1 MKSWIGSW
9 IKPWVSLGLGGAL
22 GGGLVFLGAPPAQA
36 CTFELGADAEG
47 VSLAVDMCSI
57 ARVTPDA
64 VDFVYVRQRQ
74 RITSQAS
81 CRVGIWTTF
90 PDRENHKPSDS
101 ATRDMLDA
109 VCRRGLG
116 QAQRGRLA
124 SVTSAKISP
133 IRQSPGG
140 TILCNVRPQSEIR
153 VYEVLP
159 VGRRNFYY
167 TDYCNGQVGVIPEA
181 DVDIYYNRSARNET
195 NVMR

>member
-1 MKSWIGSW
+1 MKLGV
-9 IKPWVSLGLGGAL
+9 KLSLGLGLGSLL
-22 GGGLVFLGAPPAQA
+22 GGGLAVLTASPAQA
-36 CTFELGADAEG
+36 CTFDLGATAEG
-47 VSLAVDMCSI
+47 VPLAVDVCSI
-57 ARVTPDA
+57 ARVTADA
-64 VDFVYVRQRQ
+64 VDFVYIRQRQ

-124 SVTSAKISP
+124 SVTAAKIAP

-153 VYEVLP
+153 VYELLP

-181 DVDIYYNRSARNET
+181 DVDVYYNRSARNET